1 MLCKSQVVPSTAN
14 WFIHCNNRKQFVHF
28 KSNNSMKRTT
38 KNILT
43 IGAAVL
49 LIALLFSCKKQQE
62 DRVDPVNPNDGR
74 DIIGADITT
83 AGGYESKDALDF
95 YIGFT
100 VGYNAKTNN
109 FYLHQ
114 FDKLD
119 DPSVTIVG
127 GTDAFPLVSDAR
139 APHAYRSSDGFLY
152 SLTYRLG
159 DITNVIYNKNT
170 KKFEL
175 RTTVRSQNVIGNNNM
190 RFALLPGTHY
200 SSVHEIS
207 PVRFDASGKPLGK
220 DATSAAASIGG
231 AYNIVIL
238 DNTAMKLGNNNSG
251 NVSIPELDKQGYFIS
266 RIHSPVIT
274 GGKIYYGAQ
283 ISKIE
288 SLDKIPGR
296 KTVKS
301 TGKTATLIFDYPS
314 FENPKTIFYKEDVG
328 STTGYRTRNMFLA
341 EDGETIYQLTG
352 FEGGK
357 VYMLKIKDGAYQDW
371 SINIAGKCGHSTS
384 LSVGWF
390 YAGNGIAFVP
400 YEKGDAAPI
409 TKYTDPQGNEIPQYG
424 WGIARV
430 DLNTGDVQ
438 DLEVPDHTYFF
449 QYQEAAIRNGKIY
462 FAITPVGQSLGNYDG
477 NVYIWDI
484 KNTQAK
490 PQIGAKLV
498 SGSNNVFT
506 AIF

>member
-1 MLCKSQVVPSTAN
+1 M
-14 WFIHCNNRKQFVHF
+14 KQTF
-28 KSNNSMKRTT
+28 KTLLRV
-38 KNILT
+38 
-43 IGAAVL
+43 GAT
-49 LIALLFSCKKQQE
+49 ALLMSLFTSCDEPQE
-62 DRVDPVNPNDGR
+62 KRPDPVKPD
-74 DIIGADITT
+74 DKIVGADITT
-83 AGGYESKDALDF
+83 AGTYESKDGLDF
-95 YIGFT
+95 YIGYT

-109 FYLHQ
+109 FYLHH
-114 FDKLD
+114 FDKID
-119 DPSVTIVG
+119 DPNTTIEG
-127 GTDAFPLVSDAR
+127 GKDAFPLVNDAR

-159 DITNVIYNKNT
+159 DITNVIYNKDK

-175 RTTVRSQNVIGNNNM
+175 LTTVRSQNVIGNSNM

-207 PVRFDASGKPLGK
+207 PVRFDASGKVLGK
-220 DATSAAASIGG
+220 DATGTAASIGG
-231 AYNIVIL
+231 TYNIVIL
-238 DNTAMKLGNNNSG
+238 DNTAMKLGDNNKG
-251 NVSIPELDKQGYFIS
+251 NISLPELDKQGYFIS

-288 SLDKIPGR
+288 SLDKVPGK

-301 TGKTATLIFDYPS
+301 TGKTATLILDYPS
-314 FENPKTIFYKEDVG
+314 FKTPKTIFYKEEVG
-328 STTGYRTRNMFLA
+328 STTGYRSRNMFVA
-341 EDGETIYQLTG
+341 EDGKTIYQLTG

-371 SINIAGKCGHSTS
+371 SIDIAGKCGHNTAR
-384 LSVGWF
+384 SVGWF

-400 YEKGDAAPI
+400 YEKGNAEPI
-409 TKYTDPQGNEIPQYG
+409 TKYTDPHGNEIEQYP

-430 DLNTGDVQ
+430 DLNTGEVL
-438 DLEVPDHTYFF
+438 DLEVPSHTYFF

-462 FAITPVGQSLGNYDG
+462 FAITPVGENLSNYDG
-477 NVYIWDI
+477 NVYIWDV

-490 PQIGAKLV
+490 PKLGAKLV